1 MADLRELYQ
10 QVVLD
15 HNRSP
20 RNFKQIPNANRTAEG
35 TNPLCGDQI
44 TLYLVVVDDVIEDV
58 GFQGAGCA
66 ISQASASL
74 MTAAVK
80 GKTKTEADALF
91 HAFHAMVTGG
101 PNGAIDEKILGKLAA
116 LSGVRQFPVR
126 VKCAN
131 LPWHTLHE
139 ALARSGGTVST
150 EEAGSDTPKGPDRR

>member
-1 MADLRELYQ
+1 MPDLRELYQ

-15 HNRSP
+15 HNRAP
-20 RNFKQIPNANRTAEG
+20 RNFRTIDHPPRTAEG

-44 TLYLVVVDDVIEDV
+44 TLYLVLDGGGGIADIA
-58 GFQGAGCA
+58 FQGSGCA

-80 GKTKTEADALF
+80 GKSHAEAKELF

-101 PNGAIDEKILGKLAA
+101 ADDPPDTKALGKLAA
-116 LSGVRQFPVR
+116 LGGVRQFPAR

-131 LPWHTLHE
+131 LAWHTLHE
-139 ALARSGGTVST
+139 ALLGSDDPVST
-150 EEAGSDTPKGPDRR
+150 E